1 MNNKVV
7 LAVGAALIAVGIFKP
22 DLSNLFPGGENTP
35 VVVTPDLDF
44 TEPTDPSLLAKADE
58 VTAVLKAGG
67 DNRKADGMALAR
79 LYKDIATLISL
90 DQENAVVKTTSEIR
104 EVNSVAGTLMNL
116 QLKGRYENLASTAKE
131 LVVSVLGDD
140 VATLNEENR
149 EKAVA
154 AFEAL
159 AWGCYMGAK

>member
-7 LAVGAALIAVGIFKP
+7 LAIGAVLIAVGVFKP
-22 DLSNLFPGGENTP
+22 DLSNLFPGGNSTP
-35 VVVTPDLDF
+35 AVVTPEVEV
-44 TEPTDPSLLAKADE
+44 TEPTDPDLLVAADKI
-58 VTAVLKAGG
+58 TAILKT
-67 DNRKADGMALAR
+67 DEENRKVDGMVLAS
-79 LYKDIATLISL
+79 LYSDIAKLISL
-90 DQENAVVKTTSEIR
+90 DKDNVIVKTTSEVR

-116 QLKGRYENLASTAKE
+116 QLKGRYKDLAATAKE
-131 LVVSVLGDD
+131 LVVGVLGDD

-149 EKAVA
+149 ENAVA